1 MGGACFYGIYTP
13 QKEKLL
19 QIMVNDIFWFKRGKV
34 NCAILYGHYGN
45 GDCQYFDILVI
56 NVTQN
61 VIRCVSLSDE
71 TMNTLKI
78 VLKV

>member
-1 MGGACFYGIYTP
+1 
-13 QKEKLL
+13 
-19 QIMVNDIFWFKRGKV
+19 MVNDIFWFERGKV
-34 NCAILYGHYGN
+34 NCAILYGHYTSGN

-78 VLKV
+78 VIESIMNILTKIKRTCK

>member
-1 MGGACFYGIYTP
+1 MIYSDL
-13 QKEKLL
+13 KEVK
-19 QIMVNDIFWFKRGKV
+19 WT
-34 NCAILYGHYGN
+34 APYYYGHRTSGN

-78 VLKV
+78 VIESIMNILTKIKRTCK

>member
-1 MGGACFYGIYTP
+1 
-13 QKEKLL
+13 
-19 QIMVNDIFWFKRGKV
+19 MVIDIFWFERGKV
-34 NCAILYGHYGN
+34 NCAILYGDGD

-78 VLKV
+78 VIECIMNILTKFRRVCK